1 MVCRV
6 QPTCPAP
13 RTCAAPKTCSAPRM
27 SCASQPCGS
36 RPANTTCFS
45 SQPVRPMCGR
55 ASSWSSCSTPCAGR
69 TSSFWINSRPS
80 YYDWSDP
87 YYDSY
92 SSPYTPVYN
101 TSLSAD
107 EAGFAVVVGV
117 LAITALMILA
127 ACVVR

>member
-13 RTCAAPKTCSAPRM
+13 RMCAAPKTCSAPSV

-36 RPANTTCFS
+36 RTTNTTCFS

-87 YYDSY
+87 YYDSC
-92 SSPYTPVYN
+92 SSPYTPVYHS
-101 TSLSAD
+101 SLSSD
-107 EAGFAVVVGV
+107 EAAGFAAFVGV
-117 LAITALMILA
+117 LALGVLLLV
-127 ACVVR
+127 ACVAR